1 MKRFKKFLFLLLPFV
16 IFGCAYSIGGRGL
29 SHLNTITVQT
39 FANSTDEDWLDE
51 DLLNYFSTQFN
62 SNSDLKTQTKNADCI
77 LKGEILTYTDEVY
90 KYDSDDNIESYH
102 IMMSFK
108 VTFYDLVK
116 NKTLYSVNSKHYNIT
131 YAIGDPSNP
140 DITVDVTISKAQNN
154 NRDKYEQIIKPK
166 IFEELFDE
174 INNSTFES
182 W

>member
-1 MKRFKKFLFLLLPFV
+1 MKKIKKILFLFLPFV
-16 IFGCAYSIGGRGL
+16 IFGCAYSVSGRSL

-51 DLLNYFSTQFN
+51 DLLTYFSTQFN

-116 NKTLYSVNSKHYNIT
+116 NKTLYSVSSKSYNIT
-131 YAIGDPSNP
+131 YAISDKT
-140 DITVDVTISKAQNN
+140 DINVDVTITKAQNN

-166 IFEELFDE
+166 IFKELFDE